1 MPKGIQGMINLNSN
15 MVAPQ
20 VNSDNNADASNWKI
34 VKSKRQLREERKSN
48 YNLNFPPSKKC
59 FLSRFQNL
67 QEQNTKYQNHKIDRF
82 EPNFLKK
89 VLIQSLLGHSEG

>member
-20 VNSDNNADASNWKI
+20 DNSDNYVDASNWKI

-48 YNLNFPPSKKC
+48 YNSFPPSTKC
-59 FLSRFQNL
+59 FLSRF
-67 QEQNTKYQNHKIDRF
+67 
-82 EPNFLKK
+82 
-89 VLIQSLLGHSEG
+89 

>member
-20 VNSDNNADASNWKI
+20 DNSDNYVDASNWKI

-48 YNLNFPPSKKC
+48 YNLNFLPLKKC

-67 QEQNTKYQNHKIDRF
+67 QEQITKYQNHKIDRF

-89 VLIQSLLGHSEG
+89 VLIQSSQGHSEG